1 MRRLGNWLLVLAIIG
16 AAVGAVLPFATPQSV
31 MAMTGSGTSGDPWI
45 IMDVDDLQAIGTG
58 SYALNHYY
66 ELGGDIDASATA
78 TWNWDAG
85 RSVYAGFAPIGTFTG
100 NFNGNYRTISGL
112 YINADTVAGTINRV
126 GLFSRVTG
134 STAIVQNVLFVG
146 ADVSGV
152 QVGTADG
159 GTCEVGILAGFIDM
173 GGRAERVLVHG
184 VVNSHVIRELGGLTT
199 PIGHAAAG
207 GVVGMLGASG
217 TSGYLV
223 QCASYAN
230 TSATMTGRRTYALAG
245 GLAGKLYGGYVY
257 DSFARGNAAAVII
270 DTTTPAYGAHA
281 GGLIGQMNYTS
292 IYRSYSTG
300 TATASGTDGSTS
312 GGFGGR
318 ATTNVYAYASFFDKQ
333 TSGHLL
339 AWGHWY
345 SPTGYDEVQAKTT
358 LQMKT
363 QSTFTGAGWDFATV
377 WSMNTYVNDGYPY
390 LLWWYDPAD
399 PVELTA
405 DIYQVVHFQ
414 PNTIISGTTL
424 PNLAQGGGVHPN
436 GTFTW
441 GSNPAGID
449 IRGPE
454 DFGPEDPYYES
465 VTPGTWDII
474 EPEPTGIVGGID
486 LDRLADNPMSPF
498 VQVLSSSDLIT
509 ERLAWLL
516 LAIFIV
522 IAAMVATQ
530 LLGQHMVFTSLVG
543 FGLTALFYSMG
554 VWGMWVVILMAFGL
568 VASIVYERMPTL

>member
-1 MRRLGNWLLVLAIIG
+1 MRILGNWLLVLAIIG

-45 IMDVDDLQAIGTG
+45 IMDVADLQAIGTG

-85 RSVYAGFAPIGTFTG
+85 RSVYAGFAPIGTFAG
-100 NFNGNYRTISGL
+100 NFDGNGYAITDLHIDRYYTTED
-112 YINADTVAGTINRV
+112 AEV
-126 GLFSRVTG
+126 GLFSRTSGSALISRVMVLDADITVAKESPSSTG
-134 STAIVQNVLFVG
+134 TVR
-146 ADVSGV
+146 
-152 QVGTADG
+152 
-159 GTCEVGILAGFIDM
+159 VGILV
-173 GGRAERVLVHG
+173 GGL
-184 VVNSHVIRELGGLTT
+184 LGGQV
-199 PIGHAAAG
+199 ADC
-207 GVVGMLGASG
+207 G
-217 TSGYLV
+217 TSGSV
-223 QCASYAN
+223 TVTWSGSWGVVC
-230 TSATMTGRRTYALAG
+230 GVG
-245 GLAGKLYGGYVY
+245 GLAGTVKWSGTRIDRSFSYASVDFRILSGIANAATGGLVGYMRASLIANSY
-257 DSFARGNAAAVII
+257 ARGAV
-270 DTTTPAYGAHA
+270 YGYRDGASPPV
-281 GGLIGQMNYTS
+281 GGLVGTVYQATLDDC
-292 IYRSYSTG
+292 YSTG
-300 TATASGTDGSTS
+300 LVSGGSGTSYLGGLVGSHYMGSATNSFWDTYTSGQSTS
-312 GGFGGR
+312 VLG
-318 ATTNVYAYASFFDKQ
+318 T
-333 TSGHLL
+333 
-339 AWGHWY
+339 
-345 SPTGYDEVQAKTT
+345 AKSHT
-358 LQMKT
+358 QMKT
-363 QSTFTGAGWDFATV
+363 QSTFTGAGWDFTTIWV
-377 WSMNTYVNDGYPY
+377 MSTYVNDGYPY

-436 GTFTW
+436 GTFSW

-454 DFGPEDPYYES
+454 DFGPEDPDYD
-465 VTPGTWDII
+465 VLTPGTWDII